1 MQECTFK
8 PNTQKPKAKTPNT
21 NEQLPKGYY
30 QQINRIR
37 KQNEEKKAL
46 EDKLQKKA
54 TGGDY
59 EKLKQMGIKPPSFLE
74 KERHKKKL
82 LLYVDVNI
90 TPTK

>member
-1 MQECTFK
+1 M
-8 PNTQKPKAKTPNT
+8 
-21 NEQLPKGYY
+21 
-30 QQINRIR
+30 
-37 KQNEEKKAL
+37 

>member
-1 MQECTFK
+1 M
-8 PNTQKPKAKTPNT
+8 
-21 NEQLPKGYY
+21 
-30 QQINRIR
+30 
-37 KQNEEKKAL
+37 

-74 KERHKKKL
+74 KERLKKKL